1 MSRPTTHVVT
11 GATGMLGS
19 AFVLDLLARTDDPV
33 WCLVRAPTRQQ
44 AQARLH
50 TQLVRTAQEQDRS
63 PDLIRRDRLRA
74 VPGDITDLSLVATA
88 LRFPPGRV
96 LLWHSAASLA
106 YEPGYSAQTHQAN
119 VVGTEQIVTLAQ
131 EHDAELV
138 HISTA
143 YVAGRRRGPQA
154 ETLPPSD
161 QPVNNQYERTKVA
174 AERLVAASGLT
185 WRILRPSAVVA
196 DSRTLRTSAFSG
208 LYDLATRVARFRRQ
222 YEKRHGDRLF
232 GQPSRLC
239 GDGRG
244 EINLVPL
251 DHVVEH
257 GVRAGL
263 HGASGTVYHL
273 TNSTAP
279 SAQEMYDVVFTR
291 AGLPAPVFVDD
302 PRELDALDRLLA
314 NALAFHLPYTCSP
327 KTFDNTHTTG
337 LTGASATAFAA
348 PRPVIGELLDRHQ
361 PRPRPLTRVRSTLDV
376 R

>member
-1 MSRPTTHVVT
+1 MNRPTTHFVT

-19 AFVLDLLARTDDPV
+19 AFVLDLLARTEDPV
-33 WCLVRAPTRQQ
+33 WCLVRAATPEQ
-44 AQARLH
+44 AQARLQTH
-50 TQLVRTAQEQDRS
+50 LIRTAQEQDRS
-63 PDLIRRDRLRA
+63 PDLIRRDRLR
-74 VPGDITDLSLVATA
+74 VIPGDITDLSVATTA

-106 YEPGYSAQTHQAN
+106 YEPGFSAQTRRTN
-119 VVGTEQIVTLAQ
+119 VTGTESVVNLAQ
-131 EHDAELV
+131 EHDAELI

-154 ETLPPSD
+154 ETLPPAD

-174 AERLVAASGLT
+174 AERLVAASGLA

-208 LYDLATRVARFRRQ
+208 LYDLAARVARFRRQ
-222 YEKRHGDRLF
+222 YEKRHGDHLF
-232 GQPSRLC
+232 GRPSRLC

-257 GVRAGL
+257 GVLAGL

-273 TNSTAP
+273 TNSSAP
-279 SAQEMYDVVFTR
+279 SAQEMYDVVFTH
-291 AGLPAPVFVDD
+291 AGLPAPMFVADA
-302 PRELDALDRLLA
+302 RELDALDRLLA

-327 KTFDNTHTTG
+327 KTFDNTHTKDLAG
-337 LTGASATAFAA
+337 GSAPAFPA
-348 PRPVIGELLDRHQ
+348 PRPVIGALLDRYQ
-361 PRPRPLTRVRSTLDV
+361 PRPRPLTRVRSTTDV